1 MDTRHQNTPVQR
13 ALSDWLIALR
23 TPAAFYPAI
32 LLAIQ
37 MVLAVALG
45 WMARGTL
52 DPAAAQGALLRFD
65 PKAVTQVRIEGPGET
80 LTLSRGE
87 KGWSFADLGGF
98 PAQGTK
104 VSALLDRLAGLQRG
118 LPVATS
124 EAALARHKVGDE
136 GFERRVTLE
145 ANGKPV
151 ATLILGDS
159 PGFKRQFARPAG
171 ETVVYDLDLPL
182 FEVSNR
188 RDDWLVQDR
197 LHLDQAQITAV
208 ATPDWKLSKNRD
220 DWTLEGTTDKPD
232 QAAVINLLGRLG
244 NLNYRG
250 ILGTED
256 KPEYD
261 QAAPVLDLTLVL
273 AEGGTRHYRV
283 SKLKDSQD
291 YCLKAADQ
299 PWYFRLTDFDLE
311 GLIGLDRDRLLGK
324 APPEPPAPEGSGAA
338 NDQPRDGEPT
348 AAELEAA
355 DAEAAAALEA
365 ALTPE
370 DEGPEAEPATPAAQ

>member
-1 MDTRHQNTPVQR
+1 MDTRTQNNPISNR
-13 ALSDWLIALR
+13 LSDWLIALR

-52 DPAAAQGALLRFD
+52 DPAAAQGALLGFD
-65 PKAVTQVRIEGPGET
+65 PKAVTRVRIEGPGESLT
-80 LTLSRGE
+80 LTRGDQ
-87 KGWSFADLGGF
+87 GWNFADLGGF

-104 VSALLDRLAGLQRG
+104 VGALLDRLAGLQRG

-124 EAALARHKVGDE
+124 GAALARHKVGDA

-145 ANGKPV
+145 TDGKPA

-159 PGFKRQFARPAG
+159 PGFKRQFARLAG
-171 ETVVYDLDLPL
+171 ETAVYDLDLPL

-188 RDDWLVQDR
+188 RDDWLAQDR
-197 LHLDQAQITAV
+197 LHLDQGRITAV
-208 ATPDWKLSKNRD
+208 ATADWKLSKD
-220 DWTLEGTTDKPD
+220 QDGWALEGTTDKPD
-232 QAAVINLLGRLG
+232 KAAVINLLGRLG

-250 ILGTED
+250 VLGTED
-256 KPEYD
+256 QPEYD
-261 QAAPVLDLTLVL
+261 QAAPVLDLTLSL
-273 AEGGTRHYRV
+273 ADGANRHYRV
-283 SKLKDSQD
+283 SKLKDGPD
-291 YCLKAADQ
+291 YCLKAADH

-324 APPEPPAPEGSGAA
+324 APPAPPASEGPGAA

-355 DAEAAAALEA
+355 DAEPAAALEA
-365 ALTPE
+365 DPTP
-370 DEGPEAEPATPAAQ
+370 DDDAAEPEPVTPAAQ